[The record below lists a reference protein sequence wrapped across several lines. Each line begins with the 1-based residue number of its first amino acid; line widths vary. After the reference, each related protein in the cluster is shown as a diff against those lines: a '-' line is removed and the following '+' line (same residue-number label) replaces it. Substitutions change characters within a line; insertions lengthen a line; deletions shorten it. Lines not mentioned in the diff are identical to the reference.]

1 MCLNSALFILYTPNM
16 FNLTKRGKM
25 TDRETIDMVKGL
37 TDAGNSTM
45 EIIKMQKELIDL
57 LAKRVGI
64 LEDFV
69 FRDVRKNT

>member
-1 MCLNSALFILYTPNM
+1 MCLNSATLSYYTQDM

-25 TDRETIDMVKGL
+25 TDRDTIDMVKGL

>member
-1 MCLNSALFILYTPNM
+1 
-16 FNLTKRGKM
+16 M

-45 EIIKMQKELIDL
+45 EIIKMQKRLIDL
-57 LAKRVGI
+57 LSKRVGI
-64 LEDFV
+64 IEGVV

>member
-1 MCLNSALFILYTPNM
+1 MCLIVALFLLYTPNM

-25 TDRETIDMVKGL
+25 TDRETIDIVKGL

-45 EIIKMQKELIDL
+45 DIIKMQKELIDL

>member
-16 FNLTKRGKM
+16 FNLTKRGIM
-25 TDRETIDMVKGL
+25 TDKDTIAMVKGL

-45 EIIKMQKELIDL
+45 EIIRMQKQLIDL
-57 LAKRVGI
+57 LSKRVGI

-69 FRDVRKNT
+69 FRDIRKNT

>member
-25 TDRETIDMVKGL
+25 TDRETIDIVKGL

-45 EIIKMQKELIDL
+45 DIIKMQKELIDL

>member
-1 MCLNSALFILYTPNM
+1 
-16 FNLTKRGKM
+16 M

-69 FRDVRKNT
+69 FKDIRKNT